1 MFSRFTDLLQG
12 VIIDL
17 DPSLKETSQQLDM
30 ALIEL
35 CKYWNNKSYCNYK
48 IDCRP
53 MFFVNVNV
61 FDGHEQLKNLLM
73 NKSQIQIQENA
84 NVQFSLQL
92 YLHHCVCSIYY
103 T

>member
-48 IDCRP
+48 FDCRP
-53 MFFVNVNV
+53 IFFANANV
-61 FDGHEQLKNLLM
+61 FDGHEKLKNLLM

-84 NVQFSLQL
+84 NVQLGLQL
-92 YLHHCVCSIYY
+92 HLHHCVCSIYY